1 MLFGLHLLPVP
12 LTFIRNSASVHH
24 IVHQLREVPAKQH
37 EGRIQPKHFPSPAAD
52 PCSDTSH
59 NPNNFISSIALVE
72 PAYGISKSIELERA
86 LELVLN
92 VVACHELQGRNA
104 KSSREQNELD
114 RVGYVDPG
122 RFGAF
127 NVTDCGV
134 DGLVL
139 DGDSWNEVIGRFDD
153 AAPGMLWLVSEV
165 LLQDVSGSPLLTSS
179 QCPAQNPE
187 VAMSFSLLV
196 LTLSAAFL
204 LNLMVT
210 SVSSVRARCLNWVS
224 IVFHRLTC
232 RRILTLMARRTPRT
246 VLGRK
251 TSRRLTAGGRGGRGS
266 RLGNE
271 LDVGRQGRHRAE
283 IGDFGYE

>member
-59 NPNNFISSIALVE
+59 NPNDFIPSIALVE
-72 PAYGISKSIELERA
+72 SAYGISESVELERA

-165 LLQDVSGSPLLTSS
+165 LLRGKWISATHVEPVLCTESRAGDELLLARLDII
-179 QCPAQNPE
+179 CCLLAE
-187 VAMSFSLLV
+187 FDGHFS
-196 LTLSAAFL
+196 
-204 LNLMVT
+204 
-210 SVSSVRARCLNWVS
+210 
-224 IVFHRLTC
+224 
-232 RRILTLMARRTPRT
+232 
-246 VLGRK
+246 VLGAREVPELGQHCVPQ
-251 TSRRLTAGGRGGRGS
+251 TDIQMDTYSVGPAYSADGSFEEDMTATDCWTMRRSWQQTEQRT
-266 RLGNE
+266 
-271 LDVGRQGRHRAE
+271 
-283 IGDFGYE
+283 